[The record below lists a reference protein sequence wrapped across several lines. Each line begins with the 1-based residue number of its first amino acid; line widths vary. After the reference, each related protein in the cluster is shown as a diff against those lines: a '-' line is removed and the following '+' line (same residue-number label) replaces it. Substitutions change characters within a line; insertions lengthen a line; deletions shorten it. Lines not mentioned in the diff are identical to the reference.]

1 MMDEYETVIKENV
14 PFDKVPKKL
23 MDGFIDS
30 DTKHYMNTL
39 DSFRDPKTDEF
50 PGYDNIEKHP
60 EWKSAREEVISFR
73 KFEKFA
79 IILDHRD
86 DKHYCTL
93 QYFVNESYL
102 N

>member
-14 PFDKVPKKL
+14 LFDKVPKKL

-60 EWKSAREEVISFR
+60 EWKSAREEVISLNNLVFLLNEAAR
-73 KFEKFA
+73 TERFLSKP
-79 IILDHRD
+79 
-86 DKHYCTL
+86 KHP
-93 QYFVNESYL
+93 
-102 N
+102 